1 MALLSALLASISQ
14 IYFVTGPLSGL
25 LITIGVLW
33 AAPFMGLAMLIA
45 AFTAVL
51 VAQLLKFNPTL
62 QAEGCY
68 GFNGALI
75 GLSLALFAP
84 ASSWVL
90 IASCVLGGLSCL
102 IYALW
107 NKHVKFPC
115 YTLPFNLLILPWLYW
130 NGQRLADEVPSDY
143 EFSLSAIGQVIFLP
157 DTVPAIMVCAAL
169 LLAGIGMLGWAFVGA
184 VVASGTATFL
194 LVNPDYINFGLTGY
208 NGVLAAIAMFW
219 HQFKPSWSIVAAV
232 IAGLMTALMLKVGL
246 PMLTMPFV
254 LACWLCL
261 ATRHIFCHYQHKFMP
276 NKEHLS

>member
-14 IYFVTGPLSGL
+14 IYFVNRRLSGL
-25 LITIGVLW
+25 LITLGVLW
-33 AAPFMGLAMLIA
+33 TAPFMGLSMLLA
-45 AFTAVL
+45 TFSAVL
-51 VAQLLKFNPTL
+51 LAQLLKFNPVL

-68 GFNGALI
+68 GFNAALV

-84 ASSWVL
+84 PSLWVL
-90 IASCVLGGLSCL
+90 VASVVLGGLSCL
-102 IYALW
+102 MYAFW
-107 NKHVKFPC
+107 IKRFKISC

-184 VVASGTATFL
+184 VIASGTATFL
-194 LVNPDYINFGLTGY
+194 LINPDYINFGLTGY

-219 HQFKPSWSIVAAV
+219 HQFKPGWSIAAAV
-232 IAGLMTALMLKVGL
+232 LAGLMTALMLKTGL

-254 LACWLCL
+254 LACWLCF
-261 ATRHIFCHYQHKFMP
+261 ASHSGFCYFQRKYMP

>member
-1 MALLSALLASISQ
+1 MALLSALLASFSQ
-14 IYFVTGPLSGL
+14 IYFVNRPLSGL
-25 LITIGVLW
+25 LIVLGVLW
-33 AAPFMGLAMLIA
+33 SAPFMGVAMVLATLSAI
-45 AFTAVL
+45 L
-51 VAQLLKFNPTL
+51 VAHVLKFNPVL

-68 GFNGALI
+68 GFNAALI
-75 GLSLALFAP
+75 GLALALFAP
-84 ASSWVL
+84 PSPWVL
-90 IASCVLGGLSCL
+90 VASGVLGGLSAL

-107 NKHVKFPC
+107 NKHIKFPC

-130 NGQRLADEVPSDY
+130 NGQRLADEVPNDY

-184 VVASGTATFL
+184 VIASGTASFL
-194 LVNPDYINFGLTGY
+194 LINPDYINFGLTGY
-208 NGVLAAIAMFW
+208 NGVLAAVAMFW
-219 HQFKPSWSIVAAV
+219 HQFKPSWSIAAAV
-232 IAGLMTALMLKVGL
+232 IAGLMTALMLKIGL

-261 ATRHIFCHYQHKFMP
+261 GARHLFCYYQNKFMP